1 MLAPT
6 SGGPN
11 RGTCRAARRS
21 PRTLG
26 RAGPS
31 WIAAVLLVAV
41 ACGGDDSREAAV
53 AARPLVESTAAVAPA
68 ADSGAPTVGDS
79 GAPREDACPMV
90 GLWRTCSVI
99 ERLKRSG
106 LGTEPLADSVRQP
119 GLTIAGSAYR
129 VGDGELQLFLY
140 ADTADARREAAA
152 VRPDDAE
159 PSATRG
165 ILRPPAVIRSLNL
178 VALLFNN
185 NDRQLERV
193 QLAITAG
200 LPAS

>member
-1 MLAPT
+1 MLRMTSAP
-6 SGGPN
+6 P
-11 RGTCRAARRS
+11 RARRMVRPRLAAGGERSIAVRRTGCASS
-21 PRTLG
+21 PR
-26 RAGPS
+26 
-31 WIAAVLLVAV
+31 
-41 ACGGDDSREAAV
+41 
-53 AARPLVESTAAVAPA
+53 
-68 ADSGAPTVGDS
+68 
-79 GAPREDACPMV
+79 
-90 GLWRTCSVI
+90 RTCSVI

-140 ADTADARREAAA
+140 ADTAHARREAAA

-159 PSATRG
+159 PSATGG